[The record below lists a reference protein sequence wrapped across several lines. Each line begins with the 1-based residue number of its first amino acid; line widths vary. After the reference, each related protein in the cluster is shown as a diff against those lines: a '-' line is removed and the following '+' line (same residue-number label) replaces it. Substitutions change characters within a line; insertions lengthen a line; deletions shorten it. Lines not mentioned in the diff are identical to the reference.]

1 MNIRT
6 LDLNLLRVFS
16 AINLERNISAAAR
29 RENLS
34 QPAISNA
41 LARLRR
47 SLNDPLFVK
56 GATGMEPTALAMQL
70 VQPVNEALSIL
81 KNCLER
87 PDDFDPRHST
97 RCFKLLMSDAGESSI
112 LPALMCSIARLDT
125 RVSFEVVRL
134 PHDLY
139 AEALQSGMADL
150 AFGNLPFLKKS
161 FERHNLFEDPYCV
174 ILREGHPL
182 LDKSLTLSTFAGSE
196 HVSVA
201 TGAADTLVER
211 YLSKHR
217 LRRRIKLKVSHYH
230 VAVDVVAASDL
241 LATVPRIIASAATGV
256 RMLPLPMKVPTANVQ
271 MVWHTMHMDP
281 ANQWLRSIIATLDL
295 GDPSAA
301 SV

>member
-6 LDLNLLRVFS
+6 LDLNLLRVFA

-56 GATGMEPTALAMQL
+56 GAGGMEPTALAKQL
-70 VQPVNEALSIL
+70 VQPVNEALTIL
-81 KNCLER
+81 KNCLEM
-87 PDDFDPRHST
+87 PDDFDPQHST
-97 RCFKLLMSDAGESSI
+97 RSFKLLMSDAGESSI
-112 LPALMCSIARLDT
+112 LPALMRSIACLNT
-125 RVSFEVVRL
+125 RVGFEVARL
-134 PHDLY
+134 PHDQY
-139 AEALQSGMADL
+139 AEALQTGTADL
-150 AFGNLPFLKKS
+150 AIGNLPFLKKG
-161 FERHNLFEDPYCV
+161 FERHHLFEDPYCV
-174 ILREGHPL
+174 IMRKGHPL
-182 LDKSLTLSTFAGSE
+182 LDRTLTQAVFASSE

-201 TGAADTLVER
+201 TGNADTMVDS

-217 LRRRIKLKVSHYH
+217 MRRSIKLKVSHYH

-256 RMLPLPMKVPTANVQ
+256 CMLPLPMKVQSAAVQ
-271 MVWHTMHMDP
+271 MVWHSMHIDP
-281 ANQWLRSIIATLDL
+281 ANQWLRGIVAGLDL
-295 GDPSAA
+295 GAA
-301 SV
+301 AAVAA